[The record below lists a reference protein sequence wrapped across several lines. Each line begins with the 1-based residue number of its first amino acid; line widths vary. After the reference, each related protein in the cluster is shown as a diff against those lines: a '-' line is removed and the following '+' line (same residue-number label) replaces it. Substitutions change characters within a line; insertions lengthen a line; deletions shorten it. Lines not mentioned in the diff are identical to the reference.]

1 MPRYEV
7 EVEYTQQRMIK
18 VWARDEAV
26 AEEKAAE
33 IVEGWDGVVS
43 AEATGNTEEIED

>member
-1 MPRYEV
+1 MPRYAVRVRYEQ
-7 EVEYTQQRMIK
+7 EREIK
-18 VWARDEAV
+18 VWARDESA

-43 AEATGNTEEIED
+43 AEGMDAEEVDD